1 MAFTYKRL
9 HISSSGGTGGD
20 SDKIRVSVSDLLS
33 GFLDEKLEVGSTKI
47 TKEIINPGN
56 NETLQLD
63 IDETQIDHDNTLN
76 YDVDKH
82 RKMDDNVISLSTIW
96 SSQKTK
102 TYVDDSVQE
111 KDEASEIFYDPSG
124 SSLTSTDVQN
134 AINELDNIVQNSSST
149 IETRICE
156 STAQVLDLVFEDN
169 TITNKVISAINNTEV
184 KPIVGIIIEK
194 ITSTSCKV
202 LLLGTISGFSGLS
215 KGKKVFLGTDGS
227 VTSNVATTGYLQ
239 CLGTAKE
246 IDTIIF
252 NPNFT
257 RVKRN

>member
-20 SDKIRVSVSDLLS
+20 SDKIRVSVSDLLN

-47 TKEIINPGN
+47 TKQITNPGD

-63 IDETQIDHDNTLN
+63 IDETQIDHNNTLN
-76 YDVDKH
+76 YDIDEH
-82 RKMDDNVISLSTIW
+82 RKMDDNVISLSSLW

-111 KDEASEIFYDPSG
+111 KDEASEISYDPSV
-124 SSLTSTDVQN
+124 SSLTSTDVQS
-134 AINELDNIVQNSSST
+134 AIDEIDSILDNSSST
-149 IETRICE
+149 IETRVCDN
-156 STAQVLDLVFEDN
+156 TAQVLDLVFEDN
-169 TITNKVISAINNTEV
+169 SIANKVISATNNTEV
-184 KPIVGIIIEK
+184 RPVMGIIIEK
-194 ITSTSCKV
+194 ITATSCKV
-202 LLLGTISGFSGLS
+202 LLLGTVSGFSGLT
-215 KGKKVFLGTDGS
+215 KGRKVFLGTDGS
-227 VTSNVATTGYLQ
+227 VTSTVVTTGYLQ

-246 IDTIIF
+246 ADTIIF

>member
-47 TKEIINPGN
+47 TKQIINPGD

-63 IDETQIDHDNTLN
+63 IDETQIDHNNLLN
-76 YDVDKH
+76 YQIDEH
-82 RKMDDNVISLSTIW
+82 RNLDDNVISITSLW

-102 TYVDDSVQE
+102 SYVDDRVQE
-111 KDEASEIFYDPSG
+111 KDEASEITYDPSV
-124 SSLTSTDVQN
+124 SLLSSTDVQG
-134 AINELDNIVQNSSST
+134 AIDELDNKIDNQSST
-149 IETRICE
+149 IETRICDNTSE
-156 STAQVLDLVFEDN
+156 VLDLVFEDDV
-169 TITNKVISAINNTEV
+169 IINKVKSATNNTDV
-184 KPIVGIIIEK
+184 RPVIGIIVEK
-194 ITSTSCKV
+194 ITNTSCRV
-202 LLLGTISGFSGLS
+202 LLLGPVSGFSGLT
-215 KGKKVFLGTDGS
+215 KGRKVFLGTDGS
-227 VTSNVATTGYLQ
+227 VTSTVVTTGYLQ

-246 IDTIIF
+246 ADTIIF